1 MGFMNKEQTRA
12 AISSLTLWDD
22 RFFSKCL
29 DGSAE
34 CASLMLS
41 VILGRDDLEVES
53 ARTQEWKQSIDGR
66 SVRFDIAARGSD
78 GSLYDIEIQ
87 KAEEGAGSRRARYY
101 SSMMDADAL
110 DKDTGFEELPET
122 FVIFITPGDA
132 IGGGRP
138 LYRIERT
145 VEETGRRFGDGS
157 HIVYVSSSLAER
169 DTRLGMLMHDL
180 ACADPREM
188 HYRELRDRVSYF
200 KETKEGITD
209 MENEFDRVLKNVRK
223 ESLDEGR
230 NEGIDIGRNE
240 GIGIGERRNSQKIA
254 RNMLAEGFPL
264 PTIAKLSELT
274 VEEVESIKNGIKA

>member
-1 MGFMNKEQTRA
+1 MGFMNKEQARA

-34 CASLMLS
+34 CAALMLS

-132 IGGGRP
+132 IGGGKP

-188 HYRELRDRVSYF
+188 HYRELRDRVSYY
-200 KETKEGITD
+200 KRKKEGIAEMSGEID
-209 MENEFDRVLKNVRK
+209 KMIREGIIEGERRGLEKGRN
-223 ESLDEGR
+223 EGR
-230 NEGIDIGRNE
+230 NEGRME
-240 GIGIGERRNSQKIA
+240 TA
-254 RNMLAEGFPL
+254 RNLIANGTVPL
-264 PTIAKLSELT
+264 ETIAECSGLSL
-274 VEEVESIKNGIKA
+274 EEVESMRNSIHA

>member
-1 MGFMNKEQTRA
+1 MGFMNKEQARA

-132 IGGGRP
+132 IGGGKP
-138 LYRIERT
+138 LYGGGDREEVRRRVAHRICQLIACGEGH
-145 VEETGRRFGDGS
+145 EAGD
-157 HIVYVSSSLAER
+157 
-169 DTRLGMLMHDL
+169 
-180 ACADPREM
+180 ADARPCVRGPEGDALQGAQGQG
-188 HYRELRDRVSYF
+188 ELFQGDQGGNNGY
-200 KETKEGITD
+200 
-209 MENEFDRVLKNVRK
+209 
-223 ESLDEGR
+223 
-230 NEGIDIGRNE
+230 
-240 GIGIGERRNSQKIA
+240 GER
-254 RNMLAEGFPL
+254 
-264 PTIAKLSELT
+264 
-274 VEEVESIKNGIKA
+274 V

>member
-1 MGFMNKEQTRA
+1 MGFMNKEQARA

-101 SSMMDADAL
+101 SSMMDADTL
-110 DKDTGFEELPET
+110 DKDTRFEELPET

-132 IGGGRP
+132 IGGGKP

-200 KETKEGITD
+200 KET
-209 MENEFDRVLKNVRK
+209 NEFDRVLKNVRK

-230 NEGIDIGRNE
+230 NEGIEIGVKKNALH
-240 GIGIGERRNSQKIA
+240 SA
-254 RNMLAEGFPL
+254 RAMITDGALPLSKVAEYSG
-264 PTIAKLSELT
+264 LT
-274 VEEVESIKNGIKA
+274 LQEVESIKKGIKA

>member
-1 MGFMNKEQTRA
+1 
-12 AISSLTLWDD
+12 
-22 RFFSKCL
+22 
-29 DGSAE
+29 
-34 CASLMLS
+34 
-41 VILGRDDLEVES
+41 
-53 ARTQEWKQSIDGR
+53 
-66 SVRFDIAARGSD
+66 
-78 GSLYDIEIQ
+78 
-87 KAEEGAGSRRARYY
+87 
-101 SSMMDADAL
+101 MDADAL
-110 DKDTGFEELPET
+110 DKDTGFKELPET

-132 IGGGRP
+132 IGGGKP

-188 HYRELRDRVSYF
+188 HYRELRERVSYF

>member
-1 MGFMNKEQTRA
+1 MGFMNKEQARA

-101 SSMMDADAL
+101 SSMMDADTL
-110 DKDTGFEELPET
+110 DKDTRFEELPET

-132 IGGGRP
+132 IGGGKP

-209 MENEFDRVLKNVRK
+209 MENEFNRVLKNVRK

-230 NEGIDIGRNE
+230 NEGIEIGVKKNALH
-240 GIGIGERRNSQKIA
+240 SA
-254 RNMLAEGFPL
+254 RAMITDGALPL
-264 PTIAKLSELT
+264 
-274 VEEVESIKNGIKA
+274 